1 MPDFDKQS
9 YWHTR
14 FESETAFEWLIPSS
28 TFMPLLESFLKKLPG
43 SDANILHLGF
53 GTSDLQVQ
61 LRTRG
66 FANISNVDYEPLAT
80 ERGRRLEEA
89 AFGDV
94 RMQYITA
101 DATRLDS
108 VPDISCRKYHL
119 VVDKSTADAISCA
132 GDDAVLAMAQ
142 GIHRSL
148 ADSGVWISVS
158 YSAFRYDIPQ
168 LPFDVEVI
176 TQLPTAKTKA
186 TDPDIYHYCYLLRP
200 KPKKA

>member
-9 YWHTR
+9 YWHQR
-14 FESETAFEWLIPSS
+14 FESETAFEWLIPST
-28 TFMPLLESFLKKLPG
+28 TFMPILDAFLEKLPE

-53 GTSDLQVQ
+53 GTSDLQTH

-66 FANISNVDYEPLAT
+66 FDNITNVDYEPLAI
-80 ERGRRLEEA
+80 ERGRHLEKA

-94 RMQYITA
+94 KMRYITA
-101 DATRLDS
+101 DATHLDAVS
-108 VPDISCRKYHL
+108 DISFQKYHL
-119 VVDKSTADAISCA
+119 VIDKSTADAISCA

-148 ADSGVWISVS
+148 ADGGVWISVS

-176 TQLPTAKTKA
+176 SKIPTAKARA

-200 KPKKA
+200 KPKA

>member
-28 TFMPLLESFLKKLPG
+28 TFMPLLEAFLQKLPG

-66 FANISNVDYEPLAT
+66 FTNITNVDYEPLAT
-80 ERGRRLEEA
+80 ERGRHLEKA
-89 AFGDV
+89 AFGHV
-94 RMQYITA
+94 RMRYITA

-108 VPDISCRKYHL
+108 VPDISFQKYHL
-119 VVDKSTADAISCA
+119 VIDKSTADAISCA

-148 ADSGVWISVS
+148 ADGGVWISVS

-176 TQLPTAKTKA
+176 TKLPIAKARA